1 MQRTNNKAGFIK
13 VQGAYSM
20 NVNKQKKDN
29 SNILQW
35 IIPTLLLL
43 FFLVITL
50 LNYYSS
56 MAEEA
61 RTKVFSRLSSQASS
75 LCEYYDDSISSL
87 TKIAELTAAHC
98 AEAKDIF
105 SKDNVVLLSNLIENT
120 NIKNA
125 YIMKMDGMVIDRNG
139 NISKGLDDIPADY
152 TALLDGNTQVTPFM
166 EDKNGDQVLLIAA
179 PIKTSAKMLGIE
191 FLVYQPNMLDKIID
205 TPDNLSSN
213 VYVLVSDEG
222 RVLECA
228 GAEESSFEVGDDL
241 FDQLERAAFLEGSL
255 PILRQNIRN
264 QKDGIF
270 EIERKGEKTKVFI
283 CEPIGDYHASVVMLT
298 NHTQVE
304 RNISDANK
312 STRSLVYKITISIA
326 IFALIIVTINI
337 ISRTKF
343 IKENKELQ
351 SKAETDLLTDLLNK
365 IATEKKIKDYLQ
377 NEGKE
382 KKSIMFVLDVDNF
395 KKINDTM
402 GHAFGDEVLSTLGK
416 QLRAEFRVN
425 DIIGRTGGDEFT
437 IFLKDLKDDATMKR
451 EAERVAMFFRN
462 FKVGEYTKYFATASI
477 GAAVYPSDA
486 TDFETLYKSADQAL
500 YKAKKRGKNQLAFY
514 REEDSEQETNQE
526 IIDPAK
532 FAETEDKKS

>member
-1 MQRTNNKAGFIK
+1 
-13 VQGAYSM
+13 M
-20 NVNKQKKDN
+20 NANKQKKDN
-29 SNILQW
+29 SNIVQW
-35 IIPTLLLL
+35 VIPTLLLL
-43 FFLVITL
+43 TFLVITL

-56 MAEEA
+56 MEEEA
-61 RTKVFSRLSSQASS
+61 RKKVFSRLSDQVSS
-75 LCEYYDDSISSL
+75 LCEYYDDSLTSL
-87 TKIAELTAAHC
+87 TKVAELTAAHC
-98 AEAKDIF
+98 AESEDIF
-105 SKDNVVLLSNLIENT
+105 SEDNVVLLSNMIENA

-125 YIMKMDGMVIDRNG
+125 YIMKMDGTVIDHDG
-139 NISKGLDDIPADY
+139 NTYEELGDIQIEY
-152 TALLDGNTQVTPFM
+152 TKLLDGNTQITQFIK
-166 EDKNGDQVLLIAA
+166 DKDQNQVLLIAA
-179 PIKTSAKMLGIE
+179 PIKTETEMLGVTI
-191 FLVYQPNMLDKIID
+191 FVYQPNMLEEIVD
-205 TPDNLSSN
+205 TPDYLSSN
-213 VYVLVSDEG
+213 IYVLVSDEG

-228 GAEESSFEVGDDL
+228 GSEEGSFEIGDDL
-241 FDQLERAAFLEGSL
+241 FDQLERATFLEGSL

-264 QKDGIF
+264 QTKGVL
-270 EIERKGEKTKVFI
+270 EIERKDEKTKFLI
-283 CEPIGDYHASVVMLT
+283 CEPIEDYHASVAMFT
-298 NHTQVE
+298 NYTQVE
-304 RNISDANK
+304 RKISDANK
-312 STRSLVYKITISIA
+312 STRALVYKITISIA
-326 IFALIIVTINI
+326 IFALIIVMINI
-337 ISRTKF
+337 VSRTKF

-351 SKAETDLLTDLLNK
+351 SRAETDLLTDLLNK

-382 KKSIMFVLDVDNF
+382 KKSIMFVLDIDNF

-451 EAERVAMFFRN
+451 ETERVAMFFRN

-514 REEDSEQETNQE
+514 KDEEDGTEEASQE

-532 FAETEDKKS
+532 LAEAEKENNEESKN